1 MADPIDRTNDIEGR
15 IEEAEIERIRERDA
29 ERGLLSNGP
38 ARPGEPRTQAEI
50 DQWIK
55 AQTSIRPRKPLP
67 KP

>member
-15 IEEAEIERIRERDA
+15 VDEAEIERIREEDA
-29 ERGLLSNGP
+29 ATGLLSREP